1 MGEAMPLFT
10 EGVRRKTAR
19 TIRYHVQYSTK
30 RRNLQGILQRFFSFL
45 GQNAENGK
53 NAAFFREFLPFL

>member
-30 RRNLQGILQRFFSFL
+30 RRNLQGILQRFFSFFGTKCRKWEECGVL
-45 GQNAENGK
+45 S
-53 NAAFFREFLPFL
+53 